1 MDKNTSILEGRVV
14 FELYSGSFVSPYDQ
28 PSWADLNKKTKGKWN
43 ALARNVSLLA
53 HAEEELRQGAEK
65 IVRAKVISESYGK
78 SNTEFSEALGAQ
90 MNKIYESLKKPEIEK

>member
-1 MDKNTSILEGRVV
+1 MV

-53 HAEEELRQGAEK
+53 HSEEELRQGAEK
-65 IVRAKVISESYGK
+65 IVRAQAIFSMCGVA
-78 SNTEFSEALGAQ
+78 NVEFTNALDIQ